1 MLKLKLQYFGH
12 LMQRTDSLEKTLIPG
27 KIEGRRRR
35 GRERMRLLEWYHQ
48 WLDGWTWVW
57 GSSRSCWW
65 TGRPGMLQSLG
76 SQRVGHNWVTEPS
89 FIITVGNLMM
99 TLECGLISTWQL
111 PLFSALLVFLRAL
124 ARTFMPTVIATG
136 KDGRKQ
142 RSRIELDT
150 GEWQI
155 CELVK
160 RW

>member
-1 MLKLKLQYFGH
+1 
-12 LMQRTDSLEKTLIPG
+12 
-27 KIEGRRRR
+27 
-35 GRERMRLLEWYHQ
+35 
-48 WLDGWTWVW
+48 
-57 GSSRSCWW
+57 
-65 TGRPGMLQSLG
+65 
-76 SQRVGHNWVTEPS
+76 
-89 FIITVGNLMM
+89 MM
-99 TLECGLISTWQL
+99 TLEYGLISTWQ
-111 PLFSALLVFLRAL
+111 FSALLIFLRAS

>member
-1 MLKLKLQYFGH
+1 
-12 LMQRTDSLEKTLIPG
+12 
-27 KIEGRRRR
+27 
-35 GRERMRLLEWYHQ
+35 
-48 WLDGWTWVW
+48 
-57 GSSRSCWW
+57 
-65 TGRPGMLQSLG
+65 
-76 SQRVGHNWVTEPS
+76 
-89 FIITVGNLMM
+89 MM

-124 ARTFMPTVIATG
+124 ARTFMPIVIATG

-142 RSRIELDT
+142 RSRIELDR